1 MPSYRTIQVFKNKNQ
16 NIIVPSSTSQMYGRI
31 VMGNYRSDKRQR
43 CFKFYIVLC
52 KYHGLTTFTN
62 ESN

>member
-31 VMGNYRSDKRQR
+31 VLWVTVDLKRDKDSSN
-43 CFKFYIVLC
+43 
-52 KYHGLTTFTN
+52 FTLFCVN
-62 ESN
+62 TMV